1 MSQPTLS
8 STLRMPEKAALL
20 LRALVLLGYPLIAL
34 LVTFLGLGA
43 ESGMISNPYRV
54 AVLCLALYVLLADMK
69 KSLGGRLSG
78 LLVIFFALYTARLL
92 YDWAFADITGASTAL
107 LYFVMLVIVP
117 CWACLVAGTNAASD
131 DQYAK
136 LLLVL
141 GIVFSIG
148 TLTALLTGF
157 AHNPWADY
165 GREYNRLSFE
175 ALNPISIG
183 HAGAITFITT
193 FYLLV
198 EARLTYY
205 WRIAIW
211 TGLGLGGSVLVIS
224 NSRGPIVALV
234 LAIAGFFML
243 RLRRL
248 AYIIPLLMLAPLVI
262 STDNEFIANIVE
274 RFVEQDPFAVN
285 LSNQDRQVSQEAA
298 IASFLKYPI
307 FGQHH
312 ADPALGAGS
321 YPHNIVI
328 ETAMALGLV
337 GLSVLGAM
345 LVLAWTQ
352 ILQFYNRSHPLLVM
366 LFIQQF
372 VALQLSG
379 ALYAADAFFVLLG
392 LALTARNVANQSAV
406 AVQPQFRR
414 QSM

>member
-54 AVLCLALYVLLADMK
+54 AVLCLALYVLYSHMGT
-69 KSLGGRLSG
+69 SLGGRLAG
-78 LLVIFFALYTARLL
+78 PLVIFFALYTARLL
-92 YDWAFADITGASTAL
+92 YDWWVTDIIGASTAL
-107 LYFVMLVIVP
+107 LYFSMLVLVP
-117 CWACLVAGTNAASD
+117 CLASMVAGTNTESD
-131 DQYAK
+131 KQFAK

-148 TLTALLTGF
+148 TLTAQLVGF
-157 AHNPWADY
+157 AHNPWADQ
-165 GREYNRLSFE
+165 GSEYNRLAFE

-183 HAGAITFITT
+183 HAGAITLIAA

-198 EARLTYY
+198 ETRLTYY
-205 WRIAIW
+205 WRLALW
-211 TGLGLGGSVLVIS
+211 TGLVLGGSVLVVS
-224 NSRGPIVALV
+224 NSRGPIVALAI
-234 LAIAGFFML
+234 AIAGFFLL

-248 AYIIPLLMLAPLVI
+248 SYVMPLLILAPLVI
-262 STDNEFIANIVE
+262 STDNEFIANIID

-285 LSNQDRQVSQEAA
+285 LSNQDRQTSQEAA
-298 IASFLKYPI
+298 IESFLRHPI
-307 FGQHH
+307 FGQHDI
-312 ADPALGAGS
+312 DPSLGAGS
-321 YPHNIVI
+321 YPHNIII

-345 LVLAWTQ
+345 LAKAWAQVLR
-352 ILQFYNRSHPLLVM
+352 FYNRSHPLLVI

-372 VALQLSG
+372 VAMQLSG
-379 ALYAADAFFVLLG
+379 ALYGADAFFMLLG